1 MMNKF
6 QKQLNKEYY
15 FGKACLYAGLFAMYF
30 FFFYFSKKKAN
41 KPLSIVQQLRESQSA
56 IPYMGMALLL
66 FMEETHEQS

>member
-41 KPLSIVQQLRESQSA
+41 KPLSIV
-56 IPYMGMALLL
+56 
-66 FMEETHEQS
+66 